1 MRITKL
7 QVAPNT
13 VEKIFL
19 TMNRDTILIKP
30 RKEWTEPPHIDVYQG
45 GMYPTLRTILIT
57 HPEYP
62 LTAFEHIMILEALR
76 ARRSDYTKIIS
87 KAIDYLEGRLV

>member
-7 QVAPNT
+7 QTTPDT

-19 TMNRDTILIKP
+19 TMNMDTILIKP
-30 RKEWTEPPHIDVYQG
+30 RKEWTEPTHIDVYQG
-45 GMYPTLRTILIT
+45 GMYPTLRTLLIT

-76 ARRSDYTKIIS
+76 DRRSDNTKIINE
-87 KAIDYLEGRLV
+87 AIDYLEGRLL